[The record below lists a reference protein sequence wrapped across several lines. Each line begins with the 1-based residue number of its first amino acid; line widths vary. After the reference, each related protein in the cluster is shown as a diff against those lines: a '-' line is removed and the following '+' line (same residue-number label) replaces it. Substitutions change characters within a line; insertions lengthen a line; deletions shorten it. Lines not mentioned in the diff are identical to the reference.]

1 MQQQSQPSAEAPYL
15 LQHLLLEKMVKAC
28 GACPVC
34 FHLFI
39 AKVRQVLLQI
49 VFVHKHTSS
58 ISHRHLQPHYCH
70 AEEWVWLQNICCS
83 SLCKPIL
90 ADDRADVMIGQQK
103 DKIGSQQQCA
113 SLSAWLMSDR
123 QRYGH
128 PICKAGCSMSV
139 PLEVM
144 RPDVCMRTP
153 WTMFATWTCHI
164 A

>member
-1 MQQQSQPSAEAPYL
+1 M
-15 LQHLLLEKMVKAC
+15 LQHLLLENMVQAS
-28 GACPVC
+28 GAFPVC

-39 AKVRQVLLQI
+39 AKVHQVLLQ
-49 VFVHKHTSS
+49 VGCVHKHMSS
-58 ISHRHLQPHYCH
+58 ISHRHLQQHYCH
-70 AEEWVWLQNICCS
+70 EKVWVYLYNNQVFW
-83 SLCKPIL
+83 CKPIL

-128 PICKAGCSMSV
+128 PICKAGCSVSV